1 MNRRRRKSQEKPA
14 DILRTVLWAVLLAL
28 LFRSFVYQPFSIPSG
43 SMVPTLLVGD
53 YVFVAKFAYG
63 FNRFSLPFWAPPI
76 EGRLFGRLPTR
87 GDVAVFRLPADP
99 DQDYIKR
106 IVGLP
111 GDQVQMIGGVLNING
126 EPVRREP
133 MADLVVDD
141 GETKLAFRRF
151 IETLPNGVAHEI
163 MQEKDD
169 GPLDDTSIYVVPEGC
184 VFAMGDNRE
193 HSQDS
198 RMLTKVGYIPL
209 ENIVGRA
216 DLRFLSIVPHE
227 AWWKVWEWPARIRWS
242 RVMRMVR

>member
-1 MNRRRRKSQEKPA
+1 MSRRRRTREKPA
-14 DILRTVLWAVLLAL
+14 DTLRTVLGAVLLAL
-28 LFRSFVYQPFSIPSG
+28 VFRSFIYQPFSIPSG

-63 FNRFSLPFWAPPI
+63 FNRYSLPFWAPPI
-76 EGRLFGRLPTR
+76 GGRLFGRLPTR

-126 EPVRREP
+126 NPVQREP

-151 IETLPNGVAHEI
+151 AETLPTGTAHEI

-169 GPLDDTSIYVVPEGC
+169 GPLDDTSLYVVPEGH

-227 AWWKVWEWPARIRWS
+227 AWWKIWEWPARIRWD
-242 RVMRMVR
+242 RVMRVVR

>member
-1 MNRRRRKSQEKPA
+1 MGRVPGAGVPQLRLPA
-14 DILRTVLWAVLLAL
+14 VFDPVRLDGAD
-28 LFRSFVYQPFSIPSG
+28 
-43 SMVPTLLVGD
+43 LLVGD
-53 YVFVAKFAYG
+53 YVFVSKFAYG
-63 FNRFSLPFWAPPI
+63 FTRFSLPFWAPPV
-76 EGRLFGRLPTR
+76 EGRLFARPPAR

-126 EPVRREP
+126 EPVKREP
-133 MADLVVDD
+133 MADLVVGD
-141 GETKLAFRRF
+141 GDTRLSFRRF
-151 IETLPNGVAHEI
+151 VETLPGGVAHEI

-169 GPLDDTSIYVVPEGC
+169 GPLDDTSIYVVPEGH

-216 DLRFLSIVPHE
+216 DLRFFSIEPHGD
-227 AWWKVWEWPARIRWS
+227 WWKIWEWPARIRYDRLM
-242 RVMRMVR
+242 RVVR

>member
-1 MNRRRRKSQEKPA
+1 MNRRRKRRDKLGDTLST
-14 DILRTVLWAVLLAL
+14 ILWAVLLAL

-53 YVFVAKFAYG
+53 YVFVSKFAYG
-63 FNRFSLPFWAPPI
+63 FTRYSLPFWAPPI
-76 EGRLFGRLPTR
+76 EGRLFGHLPTR

-106 IVGLP
+106 VVGLP

-126 EPVRREP
+126 EPVRRAP

-141 GETKLAFRRF
+141 GATRLAFRRF
-151 IETLPNGVAHEI
+151 TETLPNGVAHEI
-163 MQEKDD
+163 MQERDD
-169 GPLDDTSIYVVPEGC
+169 GPLDDTSLYIVPDGH
-184 VFAMGDNRE
+184 VFVMGDNRE

-209 ENIVGRA
+209 ENLVGRA
-216 DLRFLSIVPHE
+216 DLRFFSIVPHE
-227 AWWKVWEWPARIRWS
+227 AWWKLWEWPARIRYD
-242 RVMRMVR
+242 RLMRFVR

>member
-1 MNRRRRKSQEKPA
+1 MSRRRKTKDRPA

-53 YVFVAKFAYG
+53 YVFVSKFAYG
-63 FNRFSLPFWAPPI
+63 YNRFSLPFWAPPI

-99 DQDYIKR
+99 GQDYIKR

-111 GDQVQMIGGVLNING
+111 GDQVQMIGGVLTING

-151 IETLPNGVAHEI
+151 VETLP
-163 MQEKDD
+163 MQERDD
-169 GPLDDTSIYVVPEGC
+169 GPLDDTSPYIVPEGH

-216 DLRFLSIVPHE
+216 DLRFLSVVPHQ
-227 AWWKVWEWPARIRWS
+227 AWWKLWEWPARLRYDRLMS
-242 RVMRMVR
+242 VVR

>member
-1 MNRRRRKSQEKPA
+1 MRRRRRAREEPA
-14 DILRTVLWAVLLAL
+14 GVIRTVVWAVLLAL
-28 LFRSFVYQPFSIPSG
+28 VIRSFVYEPFSIPSG

-53 YVFVAKFAYG
+53 YVFVSKFAYG
-63 FNRFSLPFWAPPI
+63 FSRFSLPFWAPPI
-76 EGRLFGRLPTR
+76 EGRLFARLPTR
-87 GDVAVFRLPADP
+87 GDVAVFRLPAEP

-111 GDQVQMIGGVLNING
+111 GDQVQMIGGVLTING
-126 EPVRREP
+126 EPVKREP

-141 GETKLAFRRF
+141 GNTRLAFRRF
-151 IETLPNGVAHEI
+151 VETLPNGVAHEI

-169 GPLDDTSIYVVPEGC
+169 GPLDDTSIYVVPEGH

-209 ENIVGRA
+209 DNLVGRA
-216 DLRFLSIVPHE
+216 DLRFFSIVPHE
-227 AWWKVWEWPARIRWS
+227 AWWKIWEWPARIRYD
-242 RVMRMVR
+242 RVMRFVR